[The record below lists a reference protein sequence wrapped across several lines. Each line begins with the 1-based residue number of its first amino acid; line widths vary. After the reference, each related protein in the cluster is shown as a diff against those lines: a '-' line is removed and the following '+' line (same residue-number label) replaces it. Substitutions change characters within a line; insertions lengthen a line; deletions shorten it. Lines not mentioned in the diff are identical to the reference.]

1 MLGAGA
7 PPVGI
12 PTYPPANGTSVAS
25 VVLMVVFVTAVALA
39 IAIQVRAARRNA
51 AADRDVGPA
60 EQVEPSQ
67 VEELLAR

>member
-12 PTYPPANGTSVAS
+12 PPDPPADGTSVAS

-39 IAIQVRAARRNA
+39 IAIQVLAARRNA
-51 AADRDVGPA
+51 IADRDAGPA
-60 EQVEPSQ
+60 DEVEPRQVEK
-67 VEELLAR
+67 LLAR

>member
-12 PTYPPANGTSVAS
+12 PTYPPGDGTSIAS

-39 IAIQVRAARRNA
+39 IVIQVRAAHRHA
-51 AADRDVGPA
+51 TTDRDASPA
-60 EQVEPSQ
+60 EEIEPRQ

>member
-12 PTYPPANGTSVAS
+12 PTYSSADGTSVAS
-25 VVLMVVFVTAVALA
+25 VVLMVLFVTAVALA
-39 IAIQVRAARRNA
+39 IAIEVVAARRHA
-51 AADRDVGPA
+51 TADRDADPA
-60 EQVEPSQ
+60 EEIEPRQ

>member
-1 MLGAGA
+1 MLGAGV

-12 PTYPPANGTSVAS
+12 PTYPADGTSFAS

-51 AADRDVGPA
+51 IADRDAGPA
-60 EQVEPSQ
+60 EEVEPRQ

>member
-12 PTYPPANGTSVAS
+12 PTYPPADGTSVAS
-25 VVLMVVFVTAVALA
+25 VVLVIVFVTAAALA
-39 IAIQVRAARRNA
+39 IAIQVLVARRNA
-51 AADRDVGPA
+51 TADRDAGSA
-60 EQVEPSQ
+60 EEVEPRQ

>member
-12 PTYPPANGTSVAS
+12 PTYPPADGTSIAS
-25 VVLMVVFVTAVALA
+25 VVLMVLFVTAVVLA
-39 IAIQVRAARRNA
+39 IAIEVVAARRHA
-51 AADRDVGPA
+51 TGDRDAGPA
-60 EQVEPSQ
+60 EEVEPRQ

>member
-1 MLGAGA
+1 MLGAGV

-12 PTYPPANGTSVAS
+12 PTYPPADGTSVAS

-39 IAIQVRAARRNA
+39 IAIQVRAGRRNA
-51 AADRDVGPA
+51 TADRDAGPA
-60 EQVEPSQ
+60 EEVEPRQ

>member
-12 PTYPPANGTSVAS
+12 PPYPPADGTSVAS

-39 IAIQVRAARRNA
+39 IAIQVLAARRNA
-51 AADRDVGPA
+51 IADLDASPA
-60 EQVEPSQ
+60 DEVEPRQ

>member
-12 PTYPPANGTSVAS
+12 PTYPPADGTSVAS

-39 IAIQVRAARRNA
+39 IVIQVLAARRNA
-51 AADRDVGPA
+51 TADRDAGPA
-60 EQVEPSQ
+60 EEVEPRQ